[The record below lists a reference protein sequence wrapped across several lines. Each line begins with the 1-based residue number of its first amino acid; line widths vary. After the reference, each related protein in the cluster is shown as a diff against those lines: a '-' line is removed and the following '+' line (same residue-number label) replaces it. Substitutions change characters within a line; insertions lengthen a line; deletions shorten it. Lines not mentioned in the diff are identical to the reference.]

1 MATYTSAAA
10 YAARQKQLLT
20 QIKLY
25 EAPFQLAVRTV
36 LGEQAQRIFE
46 RGENERGGPIGQY
59 DTTRPFYV
67 NPKKAPRAVG
77 FSKQGYNLQG
87 LLPTR
92 GNPSASLIVEPEGE
106 HTFTEQTYF
115 RGVKGTQ
122 PGDPHRTTWVKNMK
136 DYRNR
141 IGRRVDRVN
150 LELTGD
156 LRLDWSSALLG
167 KERVKQD
174 GNGSLTLTVGVKRAV
189 NAAKLETI
197 AEKYGP
203 VFRLS
208 ARERDLYFRALRYE
222 LRRAVE
228 ELRGGA

>member
-10 YAARQKQLLT
+10 YAAQQKQLLA
-20 QIKLY
+20 QIRLY
-25 EAPFQLAVRTV
+25 EVPFERAVRSI
-36 LGEQAQRIFE
+36 LGQQAQRIFE
-46 RGENERGGPIGQY
+46 RGENETGGPIGQY

-77 FSKQGYNLQG
+77 FSKNGYNLQG

-167 KERVKQD
+167 KIRVKQE
-174 GNGSLTLTVGVKRAV
+174 GGGSLTLSVGVKRPANV
-189 NAAKLETI
+189 RKLENI
-197 AEKYGP
+197 YEKYGP
-203 VFRLS
+203 VFNLTP
-208 ARERDLYFRALRYE
+208 RERAEYFRILRYE
-222 LRRAVE
+222 LREAAR